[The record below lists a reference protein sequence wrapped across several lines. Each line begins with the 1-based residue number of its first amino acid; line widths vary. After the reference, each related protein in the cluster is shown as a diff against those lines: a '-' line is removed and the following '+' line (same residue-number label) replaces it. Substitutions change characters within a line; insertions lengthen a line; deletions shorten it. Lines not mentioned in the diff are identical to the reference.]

1 MADTQHIPV
10 YDNEHEGSASMFIL
24 SFRGIELNEINRTA
38 KLHGKPLPLSP
49 KEFDC
54 LAELMRAGGSPVSA
68 QEMFER
74 VWRAEYTTSSHNA
87 VMVYMRHLRKK
98 LAELSPS
105 EEFIETVWG
114 VGYRIIPQSPVSI
127 KNKKDI

>member
-1 MADTQHIPV
+1 MADTQHILV
-10 YDNEHEGSASMFIL
+10 CDDTYEDSVSRVIL
-24 SFRGIELNEINRTA
+24 SFRGIELDEIHRTA
-38 KLHGKPLPLSP
+38 KLRDKPLPLSP

-54 LAELMRAGGSPVSA
+54 LAELVRAGGSPISA

-74 VWRAEYTTSSHNA
+74 VWHAEYTTSSHNA

-98 LAELSPS
+98 LANLAPS

-114 VGYRIIPQSPVSI
+114 VGYRIIPQSSASI
-127 KNKKDI
+127 KTKKNS

>member
-1 MADTQHIPV
+1 MADIQHIPV
-10 YDNEHEGSASMFIL
+10 CDNEHEGSTSMTIL
-24 SFRGIELNEINRTA
+24 SSRGIELDEANRTA
-38 KLHGKPLPLSP
+38 KLHGKPLSLSP

-54 LAELMRAGGSPVSA
+54 LAELVRAGGSPISA

-74 VWRAEYTTSSHNA
+74 VWHAEYTTSSHNA

-114 VGYRIIPQSPVSI
+114 VGYRIIPQSSVSHEH
-127 KNKKDI
+127 KKDI

>member
-1 MADTQHIPV
+1 M
-10 YDNEHEGSASMFIL
+10 SIL
-24 SFRGIELNEINRTA
+24 SLRSIELDETHRTA

-49 KEFDC
+49 TEFDC
-54 LAELMRAGGSPVSA
+54 LAELVRAGGSPVSA

-74 VWRAEYTTSSHNA
+74 VWHAEHTISSRNT

-98 LAELSPS
+98 LADIAPS

-114 VGYRIIPQSPVSI
+114 VGYRIPQAPVLHED
-127 KNKKDI
+127 KRGV